1 MAGLTLKQERFVEEF
16 LLDLNAKQAAIR
28 AGYAHSSSEVQ
39 GSRLLSNANV
49 SVEIDRRRCER
60 AEKLNVD
67 AAWVLK
73 RLADEAKADIADL
86 YDKNT
91 GALLPVHEWPLIWRQ
106 GLVQSIE
113 IEELFGGKGDDRE
126 HIGRVRKIKL
136 DNRVRRLELIGKHVR
151 VNAFQDKV
159 QVQIFDGLAERLARA
174 YKRTA

>member
-1 MAGLTLKQERFVEEF
+1 MAGLTAKQERFVEEF

-28 AGYAHSSSEVQ
+28 AGYAHNSAEVQ

-49 SVEIDRRRCER
+49 SVEIERRRGER
-60 AEKLNVD
+60 SEKLNID
-67 AAWVLK
+67 AVWVLK
-73 RLADEAKADIADL
+73 RLSDEAKADIADL

-113 IEELFGGKGDDRE
+113 SKELFEGKGDDRE

-136 DNRVRRLELIGKHVR
+136 DNRVRRLELIGKHVQ
-151 VNAFQDKV
+151 VNAFQDQVHV
-159 QVQIFDGLAERLARA
+159 QGIDGLAERLARA
-174 YKRTA
+174 HKRMA